1 MIRRP
6 PRSTLFPYTTLF
18 RSRVHRVRLRNIE
31 RVTAGRDTESE
42 DARRA
47 AGAFVESKHRDIGRS
62 IEDARGLDGILDHL
76 QSRGLGCGFESEAR
90 LDRPPGRGA
99 EAASGL
105 AGRHTEGH
113 PGAARIG
120 ARPGG
125 RGWAG
130 GPRPIA

>member
-18 RSRVHRVRLRNIE
+18 RSRIHRVRLRNIE

-62 IEDARGLDGILDHL
+62 VDAARGLDGSLDHL
-76 QSRGLGCGFESEAR
+76 QARGLGFGFESEA
-90 LDRPPGRGA
+90 PTGRHLFRSGA
-99 EAASGL
+99 AAS
-105 AGRHTEGH
+105 
-113 PGAARIG
+113 
-120 ARPGG
+120 
-125 RGWAG
+125 
-130 GPRPIA
+130 